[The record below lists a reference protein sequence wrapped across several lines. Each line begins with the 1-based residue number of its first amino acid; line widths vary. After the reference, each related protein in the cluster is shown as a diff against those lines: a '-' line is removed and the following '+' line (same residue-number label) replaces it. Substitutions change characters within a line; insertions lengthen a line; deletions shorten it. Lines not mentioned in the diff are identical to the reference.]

1 MQDQQSRSG
10 WKSMLSSLW
19 LRSSNIR
26 WKIIVPYLFLTL
38 VVAVIG
44 IYVVLTLVAGSLDER
59 LDNHLLEA
67 GRAVLNGFAR
77 VEIDHMESATIL
89 GATRGVAQALVD
101 HDYETFAQ
109 LVVPFASTQNS
120 GVLIVVDSAGD
131 TVLNMLRQGDKIEP
145 ISLDFDATYLWPI
158 RELLAEASPSASPR
172 RAVGLHPVDGRYYYF
187 TAVPLPAG
195 PDGEFLGV
203 LLIGTA
209 LDMLLPNLKSS
220 SMADIIV
227 YMPEGQAVATTLTS
241 GLTEDEKTTLLSVI
255 SISPDLYT
263 QVYESEAKTRIE
275 NVTINQRAYRLSR
288 GPLIVARDRLTIFAV
303 VLPSNFIID
312 TNTASRNTYILIFTA
327 AMAAVILLGVGVARR
342 ITTPLD
348 TLVKT
353 SQAVAEGN
361 LQQRTGIRRA
371 DEIGALATTF
381 DQMTE
386 RLGERTVALQAA
398 LQVQKETATRM
409 RSILSSIGDGVL
421 LEDTEGN
428 ITSLNKAAESM
439 LEDMALHFLSG
450 PMRELPVADKDGDV
464 NARLNPWLLERRRFQ
479 VANKVYTAHSA
490 SVATDENENLGTVIV
505 LRDVTVEVEA
515 EQLKDAFVAHV
526 SHELRTP
533 LTAIKGYTA
542 LLLATAGSTLSQTQH
557 GFLDR
562 ISRQT
567 DNLVFMINALLDFS
581 EVESGGRLGLRQEPL
596 SLSALVDEIYKEWRP
611 QMEEKSLAFTLEM
624 EPDIPLVNADVA
636 RLRWALINL
645 VRNAYQYTDS
655 GGTVSMHLSS
665 SYDRVSFEVTDTGV
679 GISVED
685 QRRLFSRFHRVM
697 QSRDD
702 NVRGLG
708 LGLYVTK
715 AIVEAHGGYIQVISE
730 VGGGSTFTL
739 VLPAMREHDVKRIG
753 V

>member
-1 MQDQQSRSG
+1 MQDQQPKSV
-10 WKSMLSSLW
+10 WKSILTSLSP
-19 LRSSNIR
+19 RSSNIR
-26 WKIIVPYLFLTL
+26 WKIILPYLFLTL

-44 IYVVLTLVAGSLDER
+44 IYVVINLVAGSLDER
-59 LDNHLLEA
+59 LDNHLLES

-77 VEIDHMESATIL
+77 AEIDHMEAATIL
-89 GATRGVAQALVD
+89 GATRGAAQALVE
-101 HDYETFAQ
+101 HDNEAFAE
-109 LVVPFASTQNS
+109 LVVPYASTQKF
-120 GVLIVVDSAGD
+120 GVLIVTDAAGQ
-131 TVLNMLRQGDKIEP
+131 TVLNMLRVDDKLEP
-145 ISLDFDATYLWPI
+145 ISLDFDATYLWI
-158 RELLAEASPSASPR
+158 ISRLLEEASPGASPL
-172 RAVGLHPVDGRYYYF
+172 RAVGAHPVDGRYYYF

-203 LLIGTA
+203 LMIGTA
-209 LDMLLPNLKSS
+209 LDGLLPNLKAS

-227 YMPEGQAVATTLTS
+227 YMSEGQAVASTLTS
-241 GLTEDEKTTLLSVI
+241 GLADDEKTTLLNAL
-255 SISPDLYT
+255 SISPELYNLAF
-263 QVYESEAKTRIE
+263 ESDEKTRIE

-288 GPLIVARDRLTIFAV
+288 GPLIVARDRLTVFAV
-303 VLPSNFIID
+303 ALPSNFIID
-312 TNTASRNTYILIFTA
+312 TNVSNRNTYVLIFTA
-327 AMAAVILLGVGVARR
+327 AMAAVIILGVAVAQR
-342 ITTPLD
+342 ITIPLNM
-348 TLVKT
+348 LVRT
-353 SQAVAEGN
+353 SQAVAEGD
-361 LQQRTGIRRA
+361 LQQRTGIRRE

-386 RLGERTVALQAA
+386 RLGERTVALQTS

-428 ITSLNKAAESM
+428 ITTLNKAAESM
-439 LEDMALHFLSG
+439 LEDMAMHFLSG

-464 NARLNPWLLERRRFQ
+464 NERVNPWLLERRRFQ

-490 SVATDENENLGTVIV
+490 SVATDEGENLGTVVV

-542 LLLATAGSTLSQTQH
+542 LLLATAGAALSPTQH

-596 SLSALVDEIYKEWRP
+596 ALSSVVEEIYKEWRP
-611 QMEEKSLAFTLEM
+611 QMEEKSLTFTLEM
-624 EPDIPLVNADVA
+624 AQDVPLVNADVA

-655 GGTVSMHLSS
+655 GGTVSLRLSS
-665 SYDRVSFEVTDTGV
+665 SYDRVSFEVVDTGV

-685 QRRLFSRFHRVM
+685 QLRLFSRFHRVM

-715 AIVEAHGGYIQVISE
+715 AIVEAHGGYIQVVSE

-739 VLPAMREHDVKRIG
+739 VLPAVREHDVKRVG
-753 V
+753 A

>member
-1 MQDQQSRSG
+1 MQDQQPKSD
-10 WKSMLSSLW
+10 WKSMLTSLW

-38 VVAVIG
+38 VVAVVG
-44 IYVVLTLVAGSLDER
+44 IYIVITLVAGSLDER

-77 VEIDHMESATIL
+77 VEIEHMQSATIL

-101 HDYETFAQ
+101 HDYEAFAQ
-109 LVVPFASTQNS
+109 LVVPFASTQKF
-120 GVLIVVDSAGD
+120 GVLIVVDAAGD
-131 TVLNMLRQGDKIEP
+131 TVLNMLRQDDRFEP
-145 ISLDFDATYLWPI
+145 INLDFDVTYLWMI
-158 RELLAEASPSASPR
+158 RELLAEASPTASPR

-209 LDMLLPNLKSS
+209 LDVLLPDLKSS

-227 YMPEGQAVATTLTS
+227 YMPEGQAVASTLTS
-241 GLTEDEKTTLLSVI
+241 GLADDEKTARLNAL

-263 QVYESEAKTRIE
+263 QVFDSEAKTRIE
-275 NVTINQRAYRLSR
+275 NITINQRPYRLSR
-288 GPLIVARDRLTIFAV
+288 GPLIVARERLTVFAV
-303 VLPSNFIID
+303 VLPANFIVVA
-312 TNTASRNTYILIFTA
+312 NTASRNTYILIFTA
-327 AMAAVILLGVGVARR
+327 AMAAVVLLGVGVARR
-342 ITTPLD
+342 ITAPLD

-353 SQAVAEGN
+353 SHAVAEGN
-361 LQQRTGIRRA
+361 LDQRTGIHRA

-450 PMRELPVADKDGDV
+450 PMRELPVAEKDGNV
-464 NARLNPWLLERRRFQ
+464 NDQLNPWLLERRRFQ

-490 SVATDENENLGTVIV
+490 SVATDDGENLGTVIV
-505 LRDVTVEVEA
+505 LRDVTAEVEA

-542 LLLATAGSTLSQTQH
+542 LLLATAGSSLSQTQH

-596 SLSALVDEIYKEWRP
+596 SLSTLVDDIYKEWRP
-611 QMEEKSLAFTLEM
+611 QMEEKSLAFTLEI

-655 GGTVSMHLSS
+655 GGAVRLHLSS
-665 SYDRVSFEVTDTGV
+665 SYDRVAFEVTDTGV

-715 AIVEAHGGYIQVISE
+715 AIVEAHGGYIQVVSE

-739 VLPAMREHDVKRIG
+739 VLPAMREHDVKRVG